1 MPFEKNDSRINRAGK
16 KPGTPNKIN
25 QEIRGRINEFLDNN
39 FETIQNDLMQMEARE
54 RVKFY
59 IELLQY
65 GLPKLKQTELKTE
78 GENLQLTPPIL
89 IFKNLNEPDDEELLN
104 KIEECKRWKSS
115 ID

>member
-39 FETIQNDLMQMEARE
+39 FETIQNDLMQLEARE

-59 IELLQY
+59 IDLLQY

-78 GENLQLTPPIL
+78 NEDVRLNPPTF
-89 IFKNLNEPDDEELLN
+89 IFTDLN
-104 KIEECKRWKSS
+104 KK
-115 ID
+115 

>member
-39 FETIQNDLMQMEARE
+39 FETIQNDLMQLEARE

-65 GLPKLKQTELKTE
+65 GLPKLKQVELTNDPDAISHE
-78 GENLQLTPPIL
+78 DLDMV
-89 IFKNLNEPDDEELLN
+89 LNMLADV
-104 KIEECKRWKSS
+104 R
-115 ID
+115 